1 MITNHTFRPLQVFIG
16 SPTTFFGCFNC
27 HTVIF
32 NDEGTGKIKSVHITD
47 CLSKVTSVL
56 SAITKETPDPLI
68 RSFTLQC
75 PCNTHCDSNRTTDD
89 GRNIEVT
96 LTIKHKH
103 ATTVE
108 NLLLYL
114 FRRKTMQECMIH
126 VSVSREDVITLI
138 DIRKDINQLLL
149 ITTWKVQSKGQATSI
164 VVLCNF
170 IYERTKTVRCP
181 IGSSHVLHSYFNND
195 STSISTSKQVKRF
208 VYLI

>member
-1 MITNHTFRPLQVFIG
+1 MITNHARGPLQVFIG

-32 NDEGTGKIKSVHITD
+32 NDEGAGKIKSIHITD

-89 GRNIEVT
+89 GRDIEVT

-108 NLLLYL
+108 NLVLYL
-114 FRRKTMQECMIH
+114 FRGKTMQECMIH

-149 ITTWKVQSKGQATSI
+149 ITTWKVQSKWQATSI
-164 VVLCNF
+164 MVLCNF
-170 IYERTKTVRCP
+170 IYERTKTVRRP
-181 IGSSHVLHSYFNND
+181 ISSSHVLHSYFNND
-195 STSISTSKQVKRF
+195 STSISTSKQVKCF